1 MPTSIVNGFE
11 PIHQP
16 WYSRWFGSRTPAVAR
31 PQADA
36 TVTEEPKE
44 PEKTG
49 PQASA
54 GAAWGCGWG
63 EALRG
68 TPATYRQ
75 MRRWA
80 TLEMQRGNV
89 LNKIEAG
96 SWTVEADDDAPAGA
110 KELIEK
116 TVLPHRAAIVEHAAA
131 SSLDYGNACFEVV
144 PAVTDGRTVMA
155 YPKPLRPG
163 GDGTTIWTT
172 PGGKFLGLS
181 TSTDRRTDQPQGPT
195 ITGGECLL
203 FTYDG
208 EPGDLHGRSR
218 MENAREYAS
227 KYMEVQNKIGMLIN
241 KESGS
246 VTKVSHPPEDQ
257 VPGAAQTAA
266 TFAQNI
272 ASGSAWI
279 AVNNALAA
287 LTPAQ
292 RKSATVDQIIALLA
306 TDFWGVESLDGNGNG
321 AAIAACQAYAEYLDV
336 QAARAYHQ
344 PERGTMEGQHGTK
357 SEAVDHAD
365 TGTLDC
371 ESWERKLVQRCLNPQ
386 HVDWVLVENWGPA
399 ARGKVRIVANPLRD
413 VQEQIDTMLIQNV
426 STNTATA
433 DEFYRTFDFDA
444 VAQRRGIS
452 KRKVPLP
459 PPEPKPAP
467 AVNGKGRGMP
477 VDGGTPRLAASR
489 DMNDDR
495 LDALFSRIV
504 DGRPVLA
511 ASRDG
516 DEGGHWVTIEGEHVF
531 IRGGVIA
538 KGPANLVGKSLDH
551 LSKADAE
558 HHFPVGTTARLKM
571 YGETH
576 TFKVAGHHEMA
587 DGIAEPMFK
596 PTKQSEYGS
605 PEDSQYYSAAGL
617 ATLAEGHESRTGKR
631 TVVAIRKPQE
641 PSTGHGVAHLD
652 AVSNTDQ
659 LEKHYAGHDPIIRTH
674 RENLNEGYD
683 VILPKAKRIHRYR
696 HGNYRGGIFG
706 FIGEG
711 YHDEHS

>member
-452 KRKVPLP
+452 KRKV
-459 PPEPKPAP
+459 
-467 AVNGKGRGMP
+467 
-477 VDGGTPRLAASR
+477 
-489 DMNDDR
+489 
-495 LDALFSRIV
+495 
-504 DGRPVLA
+504 
-511 ASRDG
+511 
-516 DEGGHWVTIEGEHVF
+516 
-531 IRGGVIA
+531 
-538 KGPANLVGKSLDH
+538 GKSLDH